1 LSGAGGGTTTT
12 TTTTIDID
20 CFLAAKGLTPHQA
33 YLLLSVAVDVRI
45 GNLDV
50 PSFAVSGLLPLEV
63 FVGSP

>member
-1 LSGAGGGTTTT
+1 MSGAGGGTTT

-33 YLLLSVAVDVRI
+33 YGLLSVAVDVRI

-50 PSFAVSGLLPLEV
+50 PNFAVSAQLPLEV
-63 FVGSP
+63 FVAGP